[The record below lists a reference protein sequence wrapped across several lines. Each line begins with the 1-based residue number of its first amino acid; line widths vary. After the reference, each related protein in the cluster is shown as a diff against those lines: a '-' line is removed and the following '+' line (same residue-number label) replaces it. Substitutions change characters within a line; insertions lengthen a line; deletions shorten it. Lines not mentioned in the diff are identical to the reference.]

1 MFLLTL
7 RFDPQSDIS
16 PIVFDVLFFFG
27 KKAHVSPSKSKA
39 PPQPEG
45 APLNTPPWM
54 QQPWLPPQSAQQQQ
68 WMMGQP
74 NPWMPPQQYPA
85 PWMQPQQYPGPWMQS
100 SQATAAPQHEG
111 PTGKSESEAR
121 AARRAHKKEVEEA
134 MDARRASGQK
144 PQKVRVKAGGGIDGG
159 CEGKNEFDEALRSL
173 VPRILDVS
181 CVSWIDQSPSAIER
195 LRAAL
200 DKEFEYVGN
209 PLSDR
214 GFKNVVKRQMKTE
227 RSKMKAWFLGGK
239 KECPVYIEPDQWA
252 RLCEYWS
259 KPETEQKAVRMANA
273 RKAVKNQS
281 NVGRARK
288 AGKEALLVCVMLSIT
303 CTWIFLPSI
312 SDYG

>member
-1 MFLLTL
+1 
-7 RFDPQSDIS
+7 
-16 PIVFDVLFFFG
+16 
-27 KKAHVSPSKSKA
+27 
-39 PPQPEG
+39 
-45 APLNTPPWM
+45 
-54 QQPWLPPQSAQQQQ
+54 
-68 WMMGQP
+68 
-74 NPWMPPQQYPA
+74 
-85 PWMQPQQYPGPWMQS
+85 MQPP
-100 SQATAAPQHEG
+100 QATAAPQHEG
-111 PTGKSESEAR
+111 STAKSESEAR

-134 MDARRASGQK
+134 MEARRAIGQK

-159 CEGKNEFDEALRSL
+159 CEGKNEFDEMLRSL

-214 GFKNVVKRQMKTE
+214 GFKNAVKRQMKTE
-227 RSKMKAWFLGGK
+227 RSKMKAWYLGGK
-239 KECPVYIEPDQWA
+239 KQCPVYIEPDQWA

-281 NVGRARK
+281 NVGRGGK
-288 AGKEALLVCVMLSIT
+288 AGKEAVLVGAAWILT
-303 CTWIFLPSI
+303 CTINFLPRF